1 MTTMWECLI
10 SRFVEDVNEDNDFIF
25 LSLNFETV
33 F

>member
-1 MTTMWECLI
+1 MPAGEA
-10 SRFVEDVNEDNDFIF
+10 SFVEDVNEDNDLIF